1 MAVAKTAS
9 KRMDGII
16 IRALSGFYYVKE
28 ASGSVIECRARGR
41 FRKTG
46 ESPLVGDRVSISET
60 EADKGVIETIHPRKN
75 AFVRPP
81 VANIDCM
88 ILLASAVNPITDPF
102 LIDRITAIAT
112 AKGAECI
119 ICINKT
125 DLHPGDDLFA
135 IYEKAG
141 FQTIRTSAKSGE
153 GIEELRSAI
162 RGKVCAFVGNSGV
175 GKSSIL
181 NALEPGFMVKVAEV
195 SEKLG
200 RGRHTTRHVELF
212 PLGDDTEVA
221 DTPGFSSFDI
231 DKMDLTIKEDLQHA
245 FPDFEPYLGHCQF
258 RDCAHLTEQGCAVLE
273 ALHKSEIEPTRHA
286 SYVRLYNA
294 VKEIKSWD
302 RKPKAR

>member
-1 MAVAKTAS
+1 MEGV
-9 KRMDGII
+9 I
-16 IRALSGFYYVKE
+16 IRALSGFYYVEE

-46 ESPLVGDRVSISET
+46 ESPLVGDRVAISET
-60 EADKGVIETIHPRKN
+60 EPGKGMVETIHPRKN

-112 AKGAECI
+112 AKDAECI

-135 IYEKAG
+135 IYQAAG
-141 FQTIRTSAKSGE
+141 FHTIRTSAKTGE
-153 GIEELRSAI
+153 GIEELRGAI

-212 PLGDDTEVA
+212 PLGEDTQVA

-231 DKMDLTIKEDLQHA
+231 EKMELTIKEDLQHT
-245 FPDFEPYLGHCQF
+245 FPDFTPHLGHCQF
-258 RDCAHLTEQGCAVLE
+258 RDCAHLSEKGCAVLQ
-273 ALHKSEIEPTRHA
+273 ALDEGNIQPTRHE
-286 SYVRLYNA
+286 SYVRLYHA
-294 VKEIKSWD
+294 VKEIKSWEQ
-302 RKPKAR
+302 KPKGR